1 VFDRKRTEFRR
12 RTVVFD
18 HRAGMFDQLL
28 NSFSISARRRE
39 TRGGTGRGLVDRA
52 AAPAARTAGRMI
64 RRFGRCFGRLERRR
78 ERSRSGAMTPG
89 RRSIG
94 PGN

>member
-39 TRGGTGRGLVDRA
+39 TRGGTGRALIEVGA
-52 AAPAARTAGRMI
+52 SSI
-64 RRFGRCFGRLERRR
+64 ERPRPP
-78 ERSRSGAMTPG
+78 PG
-89 RRSIG
+89 R
-94 PGN
+94 PDE